1 MMEVK
6 EFSPFYKIRRIL
18 WFLRWT
24 LGFPLRAKDGSYSE
38 FTFITWL
45 ECVRFCMMA
54 CCLSFFVIFSLI
66 SLTLFMDINMEQFK
80 RFLISNMNF
89 YSTSTLDNSLAYLWP
104 MIVFLT
110 WLTYLIEF
118 KSNLASI
125 NEFCANVGNIKAK
138 MHAMIVKPEER
149 RSKNLYRELECH
161 EKMLIYGM
169 TLSIL
174 TSILLGT
181 WFGIHYKTLLDE
193 FFQDEFYTFI
203 IILSFI
209 FAFQSLFLLYGPIS
223 CASELVICQY
233 INSLTDLFKTWRQ
246 ILESNPTL
254 PTMVSNGIEV
264 NGDNHINVIDKSECD
279 NQER

>member
-1 MMEVK
+1 
-6 EFSPFYKIRRIL
+6 
-18 WFLRWT
+18 
-24 LGFPLRAKDGSYSE
+24 
-38 FTFITWL
+38 
-45 ECVRFCMMA
+45 
-54 CCLSFFVIFSLI
+54 
-66 SLTLFMDINMEQFK
+66 MEQFK

-125 NEFCANVGNIKAK
+125 NEFCAHVGNIKAK
-138 MHAMIVKPEER
+138 MNAMIVKPEDR
-149 RSKNLYRELECH
+149 RSKSLYSKLECH

-193 FFQDEFYTFI
+193 FFKDEFYTFI

-233 INSLTDLFKTWRQ
+233 INSLTDLFETWKQ
-246 ILESNPTL
+246 ILETDPTL
-254 PTMVSNGIEV
+254 PTVISNGIETKY
-264 NGDNHINVIDKSECD
+264 NYIEDESEYD

>member
-1 MMEVK
+1 
-6 EFSPFYKIRRIL
+6 
-18 WFLRWT
+18 
-24 LGFPLRAKDGSYSE
+24 
-38 FTFITWL
+38 
-45 ECVRFCMMA
+45 
-54 CCLSFFVIFSLI
+54 
-66 SLTLFMDINMEQFK
+66 MEQFK

-138 MHAMIVKPEER
+138 MNAMIVKPEER
-149 RSKNLYRELECH
+149 RSKNLYSKLECH

-193 FFQDEFYTFI
+193 FFQDEFYTFT

-233 INSLTDLFKTWRQ
+233 INSLTDLFETWKQ

-254 PTMVSNGIEV
+254 PTMISNGIEIK
-264 NGDNHINVIDKSECD
+264 GDNHINVIDKGECD